1 MNKQSLKIGLSTVIL
16 FANLGAFLP
25 TSVQAQNQA
34 VRLDQLSSQC
44 RTAINQTINNIERGR
59 RVNISNL
66 DFYFNNDFFISAPT
80 NSPYIVLF
88 PMKGV
93 ATDSI
98 MNSPVFLTNLSS
110 QLLTQCN
117 SLSAVGFGQ
126 DDTDWNYLFGRINNR
141 VRQFQCTDQIRSD
154 LNWGEWNC

>member
-1 MNKQSLKIGLSTVIL
+1 MNKQSLKIGLSSIIL
-16 FANLGAFLP
+16 FANILAFFP
-25 TSVQAQNQA
+25 TSVKAQNQA

-44 RTAINQTINNIERGR
+44 RTIINQTINNIERGR
-59 RVNISNL
+59 RVDITSL
-66 DFYFNNDFFISAPT
+66 DFSLT
-80 NSPYIVLF
+80 NELYPSTLANQPYIILF
-88 PMKGV
+88 AMKGV

-117 SLSAVGFGQ
+117 SFSAVGFGQ
-126 DDTDWNYLFGRINNR
+126 DDTDWNYLFGRINNQ
-141 VRQFQCTDQIRSD
+141 VRQFQCTDQMRSD